1 MQAKYITRFPRSE
14 REAQRYVE
22 SNYTLKT
29 PRTLREA
36 HWSEDD
42 AEWYGKRDGSGIAGI
57 LFAALVG
64 SVVLWVFLV
73 LVLGWR

>member
-1 MQAKYITRFPRSE
+1 MHAKYVTRFPRTE

-22 SNYTLKT
+22 SNYTLKA
-29 PRTLREA
+29 PRTLRDA
-36 HWSEDD
+36 HWSDD
-42 AEWYGKRDGSGIAGI
+42 AEWEGKRDGSGIAGI

-73 LVLGWR
+73 LALGWM

>member
-22 SNYTLKT
+22 ANYTLKT

-36 HWSEDD
+36 RWSDE
-42 AEWYGKRDGSGIAGI
+42 AEWEGKKDGSGIAGI
-57 LFAALVG
+57 LFAALAG
-64 SVVLWVFLV
+64 SVVLWIFLV